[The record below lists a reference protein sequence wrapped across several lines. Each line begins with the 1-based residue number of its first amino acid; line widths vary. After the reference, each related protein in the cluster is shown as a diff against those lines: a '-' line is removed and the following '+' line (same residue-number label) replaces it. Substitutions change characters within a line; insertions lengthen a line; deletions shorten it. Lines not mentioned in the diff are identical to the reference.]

1 MDAMLSLSRAIIAK
15 PNTSPQNDTT
25 VKKLISFIKDW
36 SKLQLA
42 WRNWY
47 NELHANLEQSKNL
60 SDQLNTFGHG
70 IKGVYP
76 HVPSHNCHGNTGC
89 RASGT
94 AGQLQILVW

>member
-1 MDAMLSLSRAIIAK
+1 MLSLSRAIIAK
-15 PNTSPQNDTT
+15 PNTSPQNDTI

-60 SDQLNTFGHG
+60 SDQVNTFGHV
-70 IKGVYP
+70 IKGPEPVCISMFP
-76 HVPSHNCHGNTGC
+76 TTI
-89 RASGT
+89 AMET
-94 AGQLQILVW
+94 LAAEL